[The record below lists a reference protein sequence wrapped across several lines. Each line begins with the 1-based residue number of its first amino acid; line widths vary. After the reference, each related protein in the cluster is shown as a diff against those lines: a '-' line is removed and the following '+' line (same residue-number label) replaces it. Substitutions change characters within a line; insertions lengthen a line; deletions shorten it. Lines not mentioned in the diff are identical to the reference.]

1 MKQPKF
7 VNGEIYHI
15 LNRGVEKRNIF
26 QQISDYFRFIFCLFE
41 CNDKNFVIMRDR
53 IGARRKIKAQKSIG
67 DTYDIINKKREPLV
81 EILTFCLMPNH
92 YHLVVRQLTDG
103 GVSLFMKKLGN
114 SYVAYFNKKYHRERM
129 GSLFQGSFKAIHI
142 KTDNQL
148 MNVICYIFTNP
159 IELLER
165 NWKETGTKDPEKARE
180 YLKSYRWSSYLDCIG
195 EKNFPS
201 VTQRDFL
208 FDTFGGQNKIK
219 ELVENWI
226 LYKTDLNKGF
236 DEIKDLIL
244 EEMS

>member
-1 MKQPKF
+1 M
-7 VNGEIYHI
+7 
-15 LNRGVEKRNIF
+15 
-26 QQISDYFRFIFCLFE
+26 
-41 CNDKNFVIMRDR
+41 
-53 IGARRKIKAQKSIG
+53 
-67 DTYDIINKKREPLV
+67 